1 MNIQSPMHCEFDIEV
16 VRHFTYSELFR
27 FIPELEFALSELRE
41 MKEQAVMAM
50 ADVKAVELQGFIYNV
65 EHNLKVMNAVML
77 EKEEMVTMPE
87 TDICPIF
94 LN

>member
-1 MNIQSPMHCEFDIEV
+1 MHCEFNIEV

-27 FIPELEFALSELRE
+27 FIPELESALSELRE
-41 MKEQAVMAM
+41 IKEQAVMAM
-50 ADVKAVELQGFIYNV
+50 ADVKAVELQRYIYNL

-77 EKEEMVTMPE
+77 EKEEMVTMSE
-87 TDICPIF
+87 ADICPIF